1 MALRLHVAC
10 EDNRDDPID
19 YQITSEI
26 DLHTFRPDEVSSLL
40 REYFLECRKKEIL
53 EVRVIHGKGT
63 GTLREGVHR
72 LLDQMPQE
80 VLGYRLGDQATGG
93 WGATLV
99 TLRHPGSVQQD
110 AMD

>member
-1 MALRLHVAC
+1 MAC
-10 EDNRDDPID
+10 EEDKDGPLD

-40 REYFLECRKKEIL
+40 REYFLECRKQAIY

-80 VLGYRLGDQATGG
+80 VVSYRLGNQATGG

-99 TLRHPGSVQQD
+99 TLRHLRAAQ
-110 AMD
+110 